1 MFRKPFFAVLCLLVS
16 LTGSAVVMAEQV
28 YVSDTLRVGVRPEP
42 DNRTAPLD
50 VVLSGMRLEV
60 LERRE
65 GYLRVRTEKGSTG
78 WVREAYVVSS
88 PPATVRLQALK
99 AEQARLA
106 SRLAESEAAAQALEK
121 ANQQLL
127 RRIDDLTQERLRLI
141 REQARL
147 QVATAEPR
155 PFSATWM
162 WWLLGVAVVA
172 AAGFFT
178 GITWYRQSVM
188 RRLGGLR
195 V

>member
-1 MFRKPFFAVLCLLVS
+1 MFRKPFLSGLCLLAS
-16 LTGSAVVMAEQV
+16 LAGAEAVMAEQV

-42 DNRTAPLD
+42 DNRTSPVD

-65 GYLRVRTEKGSTG
+65 GYLRVRTEKGTTG
-78 WVREAYVVSS
+78 WVREAYVVAS
-88 PPATVRLQALK
+88 PPATVRLQTLQT
-99 AEQARLA
+99 EQAALA
-106 SRLAESEAAAQALEK
+106 RRLAEAEAAAQALEK
-121 ANQQLL
+121 ANRQLV
-127 RRIDDLTQERLRLI
+127 RRVDDLTAERSRLI

-147 QVATAEPR
+147 QAAVPEPR

-162 WWLLGVAVVA
+162 WWLLGIAAVAT
-172 AAGFFT
+172 AGFFT
-178 GITWYRQSVM
+178 GISWYRQSVM